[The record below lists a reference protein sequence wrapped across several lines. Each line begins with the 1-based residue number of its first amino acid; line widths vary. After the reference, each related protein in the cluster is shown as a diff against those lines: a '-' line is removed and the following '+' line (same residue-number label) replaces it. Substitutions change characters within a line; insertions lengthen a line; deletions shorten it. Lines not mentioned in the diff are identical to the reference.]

1 MYNSN
6 RMNVQI
12 FHHTKND
19 VTILMGSSKWA
30 IWSLEKEKVCHIGL
44 EPEWF
49 NISESTTPAWTAG

>member
-1 MYNSN
+1 
-6 RMNVQI
+6 MNVQI